1 MSFVGNRGTFQFS
14 INRMFN
20 DKDLLLHLNYFTFA
34 VLGFTVHEFFYCIL
48 VGIDP
53 EGLEVGLAL
62 VVVVNDID

>member
-1 MSFVGNRGTFQFS
+1 
-14 INRMFN
+14 MFN